1 MLRLLTRQCKSFV
14 IEEGLLADPRPRG
27 FPPEFILPV
36 STIARATGFM
46 AHWKEAMG
54 RFSLRIQLKYA
65 NLSIAGS
72 ARIWRP
78 GQIYTGHLDRT
89 IDT

>member
-1 MLRLLTRQCKSFV
+1 
-14 IEEGLLADPRPRG
+14 
-27 FPPEFILPV
+27 
-36 STIARATGFM
+36 M

-54 RFSLRIQLKYA
+54 K
-65 NLSIAGS
+65 LSFESELNMLTGPIAGS